1 MSHVRRQIRERV
13 GTTLGSLATTST
25 RVYQS
30 RMVSLPDT
38 LLPALCIY
46 TLSEAV
52 AAEHGDVPRS
62 QMREL
67 RLVVE
72 AYARAAADLDD
83 TLDQIA
89 VEVEEA
95 MAGDRDLGGLAFE
108 TDLQAV
114 EILLAKTQDEE
125 GGDRQIGVA
134 RFTYGVRYQV
144 VETDVETAV

>member
-1 MSHVRRQIRERV
+1 MAHVRRQIRERV
-13 GTTLGSLATTST
+13 GTTLTGLATTAA
-25 RVYQS
+25 RVYQT
-30 RMVSLPDT
+30 RTVSLPDS

-46 TLSEAV
+46 TLSEAS
-52 AAEHGDVPRS
+52 ASEHGDTPRS

-67 RLVVE
+67 RLAIE
-72 AYARAAADLDD
+72 GYARATADLDD

-95 MAGDRDLGGLAFE
+95 MAADRTLNGLAFE
-108 TDLQAV
+108 TELVAV
-114 EILLAKTQDEE
+114 EILLAKTQGEE

-134 RFTYGVRYQV
+134 RFIYAVRYQV